1 MKAKIASCK
10 DPEMD
15 PNSRTIERAIPG
27 INKRL
32 KHVVD
37 SITES
42 KFEVRRS
49 VEEVGMHVVDHMNG
63 MEEEV
68 VEVKV
73 DVRELR
79 EDIKVSLF
87 FVSFLLNF
95 FLT

>member
-15 PNSRTIERAIPG
+15 PNSRMMKSAIPG

-37 SITES
+37 YITES
-42 KFEVRRS
+42 KFKVCRS
-49 VEEVGMHVVDHMNG
+49 IKEVGMHVVDRMNG

-68 VEVKV
+68 EEVKE
-73 DVRELR
+73 DVREVR
-79 EDIKVSLF
+79 EDIKVSF
-87 FVSFLLNF
+87 FVVFLLK
-95 FLT
+95 

>member
-15 PNSRTIERAIPG
+15 PNSRTMERAIPG

-42 KFEVRRS
+42 KFEVRRA
-49 VEEVGMHVVDHMNG
+49 VEEVGMHVVDRMNG
-63 MEEEV
+63 MEDEVEEV
-68 VEVKV
+68 KE
-73 DVRELR
+73 DVREVR
-79 EDIKVSLF
+79 EDIKVSF
-87 FVSFLLNF
+87 FVV
-95 FLT
+95 

>member
-1 MKAKIASCK
+1 
-10 DPEMD
+10 MD
-15 PNSRTIERAIPG
+15 PNSRTMERAIPG

-42 KFEVRRS
+42 KFEVQRL
-49 VEEVGMHVVDHMNG
+49 VKEVGMHVVDRMNG

-68 VEVKV
+68 EEVKE
-73 DVRELR
+73 DVQEVR

-87 FVSFLLNF
+87 FVGFLFNLF
-95 FLT
+95 F

>member
-15 PNSRTIERAIPG
+15 PNSRTMERAIPG

-49 VEEVGMHVVDHMNG
+49 VEEVGMHVVDCMNG

-68 VEVKV
+68 EEVKE
-73 DVRELR
+73 DVWEVR
-79 EDIKVSLF
+79 EDIMVSLF
-87 FVSFLLNF
+87 FVVFLFNLF
-95 FLT
+95 F

>member
-15 PNSRTIERAIPG
+15 PNSRTMERAIPG

-42 KFEVRRS
+42 KFEVCRL
-49 VEEVGMHVVDHMNG
+49 VEGVGMHVVDRMNG
-63 MEEEV
+63 MEDEVEEV
-68 VEVKV
+68 KE
-73 DVRELR
+73 DVREVR
-79 EDIKVSLF
+79 EDIKLSLF
-87 FVSFLLNF
+87 FVVFLFDLF
-95 FLT
+95 F

>member
-15 PNSRTIERAIPG
+15 PNSRTMERAIPG

-49 VEEVGMHVVDHMNG
+49 VEEVGMHVVDCMNG
-63 MEEEV
+63 MEDEVEEV
-68 VEVKV
+68 KEDVWEV
-73 DVRELR
+73 R
-79 EDIKVSLF
+79 EDIMVSLF
-87 FVSFLLNF
+87 FVVFLFNLF
-95 FLT
+95 F